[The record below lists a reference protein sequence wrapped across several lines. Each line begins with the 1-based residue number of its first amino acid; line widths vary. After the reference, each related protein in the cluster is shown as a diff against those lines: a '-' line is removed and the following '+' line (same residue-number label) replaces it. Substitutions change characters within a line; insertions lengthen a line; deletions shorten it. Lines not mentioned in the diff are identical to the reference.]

1 MNAKEKARLF
11 DIPIPLKFESLSQ
24 VLDLVKQVGNA
35 ELKQI
40 TPLIV
45 DFLETL
51 PEADRQKAENA
62 IDRVLGWLPYD

>member
-1 MNAKEKARLF
+1 MKEIIRAALDR
-11 DIPIPLKFESLSQ
+11 IGFESLSQ
-24 VLDLVKQVGNA
+24 VLDFVKSAGNT
-35 ELKQI
+35 ELPQAA
-40 TPLIV
+40 PLIV